1 MKARSKFSNRTIA
14 SGLFALG
21 LLIQPLLIRAQWDYG
36 NTSMISDL
44 KARGI
49 GDILTVVIQE
59 TKETSKNTQAKS
71 SKSSGIDASIQSLF
85 YPPSA
90 TSLLKKKGELP
101 ALKLNSS
108 SQFQGGGNISSSER
122 IASRISV
129 RVVDVLPNRHFLV
142 EGTQLTSFGGE
153 TQEAILKGASLVNT
167 IGKQD
172 INTTSCHVMI
182 SQIIEIK
189 REVSGGPRSCKYDL
203 RRGNQHN
210 VISCH
215 DFTDHGNREGGLRRA
230 S

>member
-1 MKARSKFSNRTIA
+1 MKARSKSSNSILA
-14 SGLFALG
+14 SV
-21 LLIQPLLIRAQWDYG
+21 LLAFGFLLLPLAAQAQWDYG
-36 NTSMISDL
+36 NVSMISDL
-44 KARGI
+44 KARGV

-153 TQEAILKGASLVNT
+153 TQEAILKGVVRE
-167 IGKQD
+167 QD
-172 INTTSCHVMI
+172 ISPANSVFSYNLSDVTIRFASKGPITSTQKKGWFNSAWDKI
-182 SQIIEIK
+182 S
-189 REVSGGPRSCKYDL
+189 P
-203 RRGNQHN
+203 
-210 VISCH
+210 
-215 DFTDHGNREGGLRRA
+215 F
-230 S
+230 

>member
-1 MKARSKFSNRTIA
+1 MKVRSKFSNRTIA

-153 TQEAILKGASLVNT
+153 TQEAILKGVVRELDITPGNTVFSYNLSDVTIRFASKGP
-167 IGKQD
+167 I
-172 INTTSCHVMI
+172 TSTQKKGWFN
-182 SQIIEIK
+182 SAWDK
-189 REVSGGPRSCKYDL
+189 VSP
-203 RRGNQHN
+203 
-210 VISCH
+210 
-215 DFTDHGNREGGLRRA
+215 F
-230 S
+230 

>member
-153 TQEAILKGASLVNT
+153 TQEAILKGVVRELDITPGNTVFSYNLSDVTIRFASKGP
-167 IGKQD
+167 I
-172 INTTSCHVMI
+172 TSTQKKGWFN
-182 SQIIEIK
+182 SAWDK
-189 REVSGGPRSCKYDL
+189 VSP
-203 RRGNQHN
+203 
-210 VISCH
+210 
-215 DFTDHGNREGGLRRA
+215 F
-230 S
+230 

>member
-1 MKARSKFSNRTIA
+1 M
-14 SGLFALG
+14 
-21 LLIQPLLIRAQWDYG
+21 QPLLIRAQWDYG

-108 SQFQGGGNISSSER
+108 TQFQGGGNISSSER

-153 TQEAILKGASLVNT
+153 TQEAILKGVVRELDITPGNTVFSYNLSDVTIRFASKGP
-167 IGKQD
+167 I
-172 INTTSCHVMI
+172 TSTQKKGWFNSAWDKI
-182 SQIIEIK
+182 S
-189 REVSGGPRSCKYDL
+189 P
-203 RRGNQHN
+203 
-210 VISCH
+210 
-215 DFTDHGNREGGLRRA
+215 F
-230 S
+230 

>member
-1 MKARSKFSNRTIA
+1 MKARSKFSKPSIA
-14 SGLFALG
+14 SGL
-21 LLIQPLLIRAQWDYG
+21 LLIGVLTQPLLISAQWDYA
-36 NTSMISDL
+36 NTSIISDL
-44 KARGI
+44 KARAV

-71 SKSSGIDASIQSLF
+71 SKSSGIDAGIQSLF

-153 TQEAILKGASLVNT
+153 TQEAILKGVVRELDITPGNTVFSYNLSDVTIRFASKGP
-167 IGKQD
+167 I
-172 INTTSCHVMI
+172 TSTQKKGWFNSAWDKI
-182 SQIIEIK
+182 S
-189 REVSGGPRSCKYDL
+189 P
-203 RRGNQHN
+203 
-210 VISCH
+210 
-215 DFTDHGNREGGLRRA
+215 F
-230 S
+230 